1 MFVMNEDLARVH
13 ANDLRSEARRAARA
27 GRMVRARRMDRRAS
41 ELAARA
47 RRANARVV

>member
-13 ANDLRSEARRAARA
+13 ATDLRTEARRASRA
-27 GRMVRARRMDRRAS
+27 GRMVRAQRMDRRAS